1 MPRLV
6 ERLRKRTPGQL
17 RYGQARRIVQTRRR
31 EIAEA
36 LKEGF
41 AVKDIWRCLVE
52 EEALTIQY
60 RAFCNQVR
68 KLIQDSRNMAA
79 ATTLAAEP
87 DKPTENA
94 GRKAGTSIQPADRK
108 PLQVPDKPGPTFKWN
123 PRPKKEDLI

>member
-68 KLIQDSRNMAA
+68 KLVQGNTDMGAA
-79 ATTLAAEP
+79 AP
-87 DKPTENA
+87 K
-94 GRKAGTSIQPADRK
+94 K
-108 PLQVPDKPGPTFKWN
+108 VPDKAEEDASTTAVTSTQPAGRTPLQLPDEPRPTFKWN